1 MNLPAVK
8 GIEAQYMVLVLN
20 GSSTTAWSVLVEQVS
35 PSPRMVRVA
44 HAYEPKM
51 HNELTGRLLRS
62 WRGGIDRVC
71 RRRQVE
77 NPRRTQGRVT
87 LYAYMFRAVL
97 PSRMTRE
104 TAPGVQSDQI

>member
-8 GIEAQYMVLVLN
+8 GIEAQYLVLVLN

-35 PSPRMVRVA
+35 PGPRMVWVA
-44 HAYEPKM
+44 QAYEPKM

-71 RRRQVE
+71 LRRQGDT
-77 NPRRTQGRVT
+77 PRRTPGGET
-87 LYAYMFRAVL
+87 LYAYMF
-97 PSRMTRE
+97 
-104 TAPGVQSDQI
+104 